1 MSNDIYTIKRLSKEL
16 GQASQNIRRRIVK
29 LDIKAINQEKRTY
42 KNDPLKYNHQAFIK
56 LSDDFGVTISNTKE
70 TQSNTKSNTK
80 VTQSNTDDISKDKLI
95 EVLKE
100 QLDVANKSRENLE
113 RLLDQQQQLNLS
125 DRNKI
130 KFLELELEETSK
142 ESLKDKKNEIIDG
155 NKKNKWYQLWK

>member
-1 MSNDIYTIKRLSKEL
+1 MNNDIYTIKRLSKEL

-29 LDIKAINQEKRTY
+29 LDIKAINQDKRTY
-42 KNDPLKYNHQAFIK
+42 KNDPLKYSYQNFIE
-56 LSDDFGVTISNTKE
+56 LADDFGVSV
-70 TQSNTKSNTK
+70 SNTK
-80 VTQSNTDDISKDKLI
+80 VTQSNTNSNTKVIQSNTDDISKDDLI

-130 KFLELELEETSK
+130 KFLEIELGDFTKSKDEKNTSIW
-142 ESLKDKKNEIIDG
+142 KNIFRRKGRDFE
-155 NKKNKWYQLWK
+155 NE

>member
-1 MSNDIYTIKRLSKEL
+1 MNNDIYTIKRLSKEL

-29 LDIKAINQEKRTY
+29 LDIKAINQDKRTY
-42 KNDPLKYNHQAFIK
+42 KNDPLKYNYQNFIE
-56 LSDDFGVTISNTKE
+56 LADDFGVSV
-70 TQSNTKSNTK
+70 SNTK
-80 VTQSNTDDISKDKLI
+80 VTQSNTNSNTKVIQSNTDDISKDDLI

-130 KFLELELEETSK
+130 KFLEIELEETSR
-142 ESLKDKKNEIIDG
+142 ESLKEEKKEPIKKNIWERIF
-155 NKKNKWYQLWK
+155 NK

>member
-1 MSNDIYTIKRLSKEL
+1 MNNDIYTIKRLSKEL

-29 LDIKAINQEKRTY
+29 LDIKAINQDKRTY
-42 KNDPLKYNHQAFIK
+42 KNDPLKYNYQNFIE
-56 LSDDFGVTISNTKE
+56 LADDFGVSV
-70 TQSNTKSNTK
+70 SNTK
-80 VTQSNTDDISKDKLI
+80 VTQSNTNSNTKVIQSNTDDISKDDLI

-130 KFLELELEETSK
+130 KFLEIELEETSR
-142 ESLKDKKNEIIDG
+142 ESLKEEKKE
-155 NKKNKWYQLWK
+155 